1 MAKPKQQS
9 PEAVIRS
16 EQSRLKKDMI
26 VWIEE
31 WCQHWLTTR
40 RMCGVPDPEQKQWS
54 TYGTQYMLVWLMLYQ
69 QQQGQ
74 PVDPEMVPTELRDRL
89 SDPVYE
95 QPATDEQLRA
105 LSIHPPWEWR
115 TLPETV
121 LDLRGQRWRTREEV
135 GELLG
140 IVGEQL
146 SA

>member
-1 MAKPKQQS
+1 MATTKKLT
-9 PEAVIRS
+9 PEQRIRR
-16 EQSRLKKDMI
+16 EQARLKKDMI
-26 VWIEE
+26 VWVEE
-31 WCQHWLTTR
+31 WARHWLINR
-40 RMCGVPDPEQKQWS
+40 RMCGVADPDQKQWS
-54 TYGTQYMLVWLMLYQ
+54 TYATQYMLAWLMLYQ
-69 QQQGQ
+69 QQQGK
-74 PVDPEMVPTELRDRL
+74 PVDPGMVPTELRYRL

-115 TLPETV
+115 TLSETV
-121 LDLRGQRWRTREEV
+121 LCLRGQRWRTREEV